1 LKNRYEVVNPIS
13 NVKRFGII
21 ILAILII
28 AQGFFIINILPGEFA
43 FGASNEQNSRM
54 SRGKRTI
61 EYNMNQSQPGRHQIE
76 TIYGWR
82 EVFNSEVPPEQQ
94 LINAIVTGD
103 FDGDG
108 LDDIIVSSIEENI
121 FPNDDVGVVYIIY
134 GVPIL
139 PATYDM
145 GAHSNLTIIG
155 VNANDGLGSSLAI
168 GNINND
174 SYDDLIVGAAKSDTV
189 HVFFGGPYIR
199 SLTTPWDLAIN
210 TANVTII
217 GKPLDTFGV
226 SVAID
231 DLDKDDI
238 DDLIIGA
245 PTSMGKNDAKVDCGE
260 VYIIKGE
267 GNLPET
273 IDFSQPQPP
282 NDVNF
287 SIIYGDDPN
296 DQFGTVVATGGDFDN
311 DTYLDIAVSAPY
323 GDGNDESRNDA
334 GEVYVL
340 YMSNNLTL
348 DWDLDFAGTRANF
361 TIYGNQSFDQLG
373 LNNMIF
379 SDVNNDNIAD
389 LIVGAPFAQEKSG
402 FIDTGVG
409 YVFYGSM
416 GYAPE
421 PYEWNLFQ
429 PTTKA
434 SVTILFPDSF
444 DYAGTWV
451 DSFDWNNDN
460 INDIIITAPGT
471 DQSENITDT
480 GELVII
486 NGSNQIPV
494 RIDLGVK
501 SPGVRVIGAEVD
513 DKLGGIATHAH
524 LDGDI
529 YPDLLVFAE
538 GADGFNNN
546 KLESGEIYVIPGA
559 SSLAPQI
566 RSLNL
571 MNGGGPTNTTCYTKL
586 TTYEFEVD
594 IGTPLGFDDLTN
606 VSIVLDPLGLGLRYS
621 WFRAGNLFMEDID
634 PGEYADL
641 VSTQLNATQGSH
653 SWLLSF
659 NLIFNWSC
667 PYSESELPIFVGL
680 YNEFG
685 YYITRYFPNVFK
697 VESRLNFTGNLM
709 VKEEDTI
716 VLNDND
722 WVRGG
727 RTIRW
732 SGLTVV
738 YENTTDVYP
747 DPAEYQ
753 VILSNLTKNWVAA
766 STPGSEINFTT
777 QTGTSSLALDSY
789 QLNITNIPETLD
801 MSDISF
807 NLRIDVDNIEFSDMA
822 PSSNIWQ
829 TQSPVTCEVTATDL
843 GGNQVDASSIEYRTS
858 ENNGTIWSDWMS
870 AGLSSDSVSI
880 DVDNQIPFS
889 DGAFKLIQWRG
900 NDTLG
905 NGYTTSTEHRV
916 KVDTEN
922 ITFSNPTPD
931 YDETMTSLNVTFGI
945 EISDN
950 TSGVNASTIEYSY
963 STDDGTI
970 WSAWMDL
977 GLSGIKNTID
987 ANKTLEFKLGDDN
1000 LVKWRASDAAGN
1012 GPTESQV
1019 QRINVFIATTELKA
1033 YLIRP
1038 QNNAEVGN
1046 ATPKLVWDC
1055 NDNSSDI
1062 VFDVYFSKTE
1072 LFVTSY
1078 QNPIAI
1084 GISDKFITITDTLED
1099 GEIYYW
1105 TVVPRNLTGKRG
1117 INVNGI
1123 WSFKIDLNI
1132 TEDPEEPVITLVY
1145 PGNNQEITT
1154 LKPTFKWDLSYINP
1168 VGVKFDLHV
1177 GTSPTDLN
1185 RKVPDLTTSEYV
1197 WNEALINHTTYY
1209 WRIGVHGGDLQ
1220 KTYWS
1225 TTWQFTT
1232 NVKPM
1237 IDFYDFR
1244 LSSAEKSLT
1253 IYQGEEEVITITVK
1267 NLKDT
1272 EGTVKLTVQSATL
1285 DTTNFRFTPDSV
1297 DLTAFESKSVLLTVS
1312 IPESTTKGD
1321 YQFTVIGT
1329 METEADR
1336 EDVVKDLTF
1345 QLTVKAQ
1352 EDKPPENGGEEDPED
1367 FSLLIVGI
1375 AIIVIII
1382 IVIIVVFFLMR
1393 KKKGEPEEY
1402 PGEVEEPMMPEGMV
1416 MAPPMEGMEGSG
1428 EPGMDMAPMDM
1439 PPEPGAPMAMAA
1451 PMEGEMEME
1460 PGMEGMEPVE
1470 QEPIPGMEE
1479 APLAAEPTAAP
1490 APMAGEEPMPMPEQ
1504 EPEAEVEGAV
1514 GAPEPVEGVEPEAEA
1529 EMPPSDLPA
1538 DAYQEPAQAPPAAA
1552 EPAEPQEPQPEA
1564 QGEGEVEKE
1573 KPEKKTSDEEGA

>member
-1 LKNRYEVVNPIS
+1 LKNRYEAVNPIS

-21 ILAILII
+21 FLAILII
-28 AQGFFIINILPGEFA
+28 AQGFLVINILPGDFA
-43 FGASNEQNSRM
+43 LGSSNEPDNRT

-61 EYNMNQSQPGRHQIE
+61 QYDMNLTRPGRHQLE

-82 EVFNSEVPPEQQ
+82 EIFNSEVPPEVK
-94 LINAIVTGD
+94 LIEDIITGD

-108 LDDIIVSSIEENI
+108 LDDIIVSSTEENS

-139 PATYDM
+139 PPTYDM
-145 GAHSNLTIIG
+145 AAHSNMTIIG
-155 VNANDGLGSSLAI
+155 VNANDGLGSALAI
-168 GNINND
+168 GDMNND
-174 SYDDLIVGAAKSDTV
+174 SYDDLIVGAASSDTV

-199 SLTTPWDLAIN
+199 SLTPPWDLAIN
-210 TANVTII
+210 TANLTII
-217 GKPLDTFGV
+217 GKPLDLFGT
-226 SVAID
+226 SLAID

-245 PTSMGKNDAKVDCGE
+245 PKSMGKNDAKADCGE
-260 VYIIKGE
+260 IYIIKGQS
-267 GNLPET
+267 GLPDT

-282 NDVNF
+282 TDINF

-296 DQFGTVVATGGDFDN
+296 DQFGTVVATGGDFNN

-340 YMSNNLTL
+340 YVEDNLTQ
-348 DWDLDFAGTRANF
+348 DWDLGDPFTRANF
-361 TIYGNQSFDQLG
+361 TIYGNQSFDQMG

-389 LIVGAPFAQEKSG
+389 LIVGAPYAQEKSG
-402 FIDTGVG
+402 YIDTGAG
-409 YVFYGSM
+409 YVFFGSM

-494 RIDLGVK
+494 RIDLGLK
-501 SPGVRVIGAEVD
+501 SPGVRIIGAETD

-546 KLESGEIYVIPGA
+546 KLESGEIYIIPGA

-571 MNGGGPTNTTCYTKL
+571 MNGGGPTNTTCYTNL
-586 TTYEFEVD
+586 TTYKFEVD
-594 IGTPLGFDDLTN
+594 IATPLGYDDLTN
-606 VSIVLDPLGLGLRYS
+606 VSIILDPLGLGIRYS
-621 WFRAGNLFMEDID
+621 WFQIGNLFMEDID
-634 PGEYADL
+634 PGEYAEL
-641 VSTQLNATQGSH
+641 VSTQLNATQGTH

-680 YNEFG
+680 YNGFG

-709 VKEEDTI
+709 VKEQDTI

-727 RTIRW
+727 SNIRW

-738 YENTTDVYP
+738 YDNTTDVYP
-747 DPAEYQ
+747 DPNEYQ
-753 VILSNLTKNWVAA
+753 VILSNLTNQWVAA

-789 QLNITNIPETLD
+789 HFNITNIPESLD
-801 MSDISF
+801 MSDIKF
-807 NLRIDVDNIEFSDMA
+807 NLRIDANNIEFSNMA

-829 TQSPVTCEVTATDL
+829 TQSPVKCEVTATDL
-843 GGNQVDASSIEYRTS
+843 GGNQVDASSVEYRTS
-858 ENNGTIWSDWMS
+858 ENNGTVWSDWMG
-870 AGLSSDSVSI
+870 AGLSTDSVSI
-880 DVDNQIPFS
+880 NIAKQISYS
-889 DGAFKLIQWRG
+889 DGPAKLIQWRG

-905 NGYTTSTEHRV
+905 NGYTISDQHMV

-922 ITFSNPTPD
+922 ISFSNPTPD
-931 YDETMTSLNVTFGI
+931 YDETMTSLNVTFSI

-963 STDDGTI
+963 STDDGAVWT
-970 WSAWMDL
+970 AWLDL
-977 GLSGIKNTID
+977 GLNGV
-987 ANKTLEFKLGDDN
+987 NKEIEVNKSLEFKLGDKN
-1000 LVKWRASDAAGN
+1000 LVKWRASDEAGN
-1012 GPTESQV
+1012 GPTESSV

-1038 QNNAEVGN
+1038 KNNAEVGN

-1055 NDNSSDI
+1055 NDNSSNI

-1072 LFVTSY
+1072 LFVQSY
-1078 QNPIAI
+1078 QNPIAT
-1084 GISDKFITITDTLED
+1084 GISDKFLTITETLED

-1105 TVVPRNLTGKRG
+1105 TVVPRNITGKRG
-1117 INVNGI
+1117 INVHGI

-1132 TEDPEEPVITLVY
+1132 TEEPEVPEIELIY
-1145 PGNNQEITT
+1145 PTDKSEVTT
-1154 LKPTFKWDLSYINP
+1154 LKPTFKWELSYINP
-1168 VGVKFDLHV
+1168 EGVKFDLNV
-1177 GTSPTDLN
+1177 GTSPTELN
-1185 RKVPDLTTSEYV
+1185 MKIMDLTVEEYTWV
-1197 WNEALINHTTYY
+1197 VALQNHTTYY
-1209 WRIGVHGGDLQ
+1209 WRISVYGGDLQ
-1220 KTYWS
+1220 ETYWS
-1225 TTWQFTT
+1225 NTWEFTI

-1237 IDFYDFR
+1237 IDLYDFK
-1244 LSSAEKSLT
+1244 LDSAEKSLT
-1253 IYQGEEEVITITVK
+1253 IYQGEEEVVTVTVK

-1272 EGTVKLTVQSATL
+1272 EGTVKLTVQTSATL
-1285 DTTNFRFTPDSV
+1285 DTTNFRFTPNTV
-1297 DLTAFESKSVLLTVS
+1297 DLKAFESKSVLLTVS

-1321 YQFTVIGT
+1321 YQFTIIGT

-1352 EDKPPENGGEEDPED
+1352 EDKPPENGKEEEPDD
-1367 FSLLIVGI
+1367 YSMLIAGI

-1382 IVIIVVFFLMR
+1382 IVIIVVFFLMK

-1416 MAPPMEGMEGSG
+1416 MAPPMEGVEGEME
-1428 EPGMDMAPMDM
+1428 MAPMAM
-1439 PPEPGAPMAMAA
+1439 PPEPGAPM

-1479 APLAAEPTAAP
+1479 APMAAEPAT

-1504 EPEAEVEGAV
+1504 EPGAEGEGA
-1514 GAPEPVEGVEPEAEA
+1514 AAAEPVEGVEPEAEA
-1529 EMPPSDLPA
+1529 EMPPGDLPA
-1538 DAYQEPAQAPPAAA
+1538 DAYQEPPAESAAAAA
-1552 EPAEPQEPQPEA
+1552 EPVEPQEPQPEA
-1564 QGEGEVEKE
+1564 QPQGEAEAEAE
-1573 KPEKKTSDEEGA
+1573 KPEKKPSDEEGA